1 MMKRQSRLTLLLI
14 LIFFLL
20 LNGQTPILAQDKTL
34 FWHRYDVTLNVQTN
48 SDILIEEIQE
58 IEFTGGAFR
67 FGFAAIPLDRA
78 EDITDIS
85 VSELIDGAE
94 QPYTPDS
101 TGDYGFI
108 AAVNE
113 GNLEITWYFPPTR
126 NSRHTYILRYRV
138 IGGLRIYEGGD
149 QVWWKAIPGDHNF
162 PIRSATATVRL
173 PQTFPKNELV
183 VESYGAPVTNI
194 SYTDRGAVV
203 FKAQDIPPGQELEVR
218 VQFPHGVVQGNPPA
232 WQAADDRR
240 QRWGPVVGLFSGV
253 LGLAL
258 LIGGPVGIY
267 LLWHS
272 RGRDVETPVVAEYIS
287 EPPNDLPAA
296 IVGALVDE
304 HAETKDIIA
313 GILDLAQRG
322 AIRMEEQQKDARG
335 GFGVS
340 REFIFYLEDASRAKY
355 PHEQRLLARIFG
367 KDQERR
373 LRDLHQKFY
382 TTIPELQSQL
392 YHEVVEKGFFPRS
405 PESTRQTWTFI
416 SIFGLIVSGL
426 ASFCLLTLF
435 GDYSMAVACPGL
447 ALVTTMIALWAVS
460 RHMPRKTPQGVE
472 EAAKWLAFKNYLQNI
487 EQYADLETVKDKF
500 EQYLPY
506 AMAFG
511 LEKRLIHKFSAVNT
525 PAPHWWGPGL
535 PYPPYYGGYGGPVG
549 RASSGGPAG
558 GPPGPLAGESGGAPS
573 LSSMSETIG
582 TSLANMSD
590 SLGTLLNS
598 ASSTLTS
605 TPPQT
610 SAQGGF
616 GGGGFSGG
624 GSFGGGG
631 GGGGSRGFG

>member
-1 MMKRQSRLTLLLI
+1 
-14 LIFFLL
+14 
-20 LNGQTPILAQDKTL
+20 
-34 FWHRYDVTLNVQTN
+34 
-48 SDILIEEIQE
+48 
-58 IEFTGGAFR
+58 
-67 FGFAAIPLDRA
+67 
-78 EDITDIS
+78 
-85 VSELIDGAE
+85 
-94 QPYTPDS
+94 
-101 TGDYGFI
+101 
-108 AAVNE
+108 
-113 GNLEITWYFPPTR
+113 
-126 NSRHTYILRYRV
+126 
-138 IGGLRIYEGGD
+138 
-149 QVWWKAIPGDHNF
+149 
-162 PIRSATATVRL
+162 
-173 PQTFPKNELV
+173 
-183 VESYGAPVTNI
+183 
-194 SYTDRGAVV
+194 
-203 FKAQDIPPGQELEVR
+203 
-218 VQFPHGVVQGNPPA
+218 
-232 WQAADDRR
+232 
-240 QRWGPVVGLFSGV
+240 
-253 LGLAL
+253 
-258 LIGGPVGIY
+258 
-267 LLWHS
+267 
-272 RGRDVETPVVAEYIS
+272 
-287 EPPNDLPAA
+287 
-296 IVGALVDE
+296 
-304 HAETKDIIA
+304 
-313 GILDLAQRG
+313 
-322 AIRMEEQQKDARG
+322 
-335 GFGVS
+335 
-340 REFIFYLEDASRAKY
+340 
-355 PHEQRLLARIFG
+355 
-367 KDQERR
+367 
-373 LRDLHQKFY
+373 
-382 TTIPELQSQL
+382 
-392 YHEVVEKGFFPRS
+392 
-405 PESTRQTWTFI
+405 
-416 SIFGLIVSGL
+416 LIVSGL

-447 ALVTTMIALWAVS
+447 ALVTTMIALWVVS

-616 GGGGFSGG
+616 SGGGFSGG